1 MRVRMMT
8 TMAGPD
14 IDTHNAGAIVE
25 DFDDAK
31 ARELIDGGYAVEVD
45 ERGLPIKKVG
55 PTTQA
60 ETNELNARR
69 KAAEDALRDRK
80 AMQELN
86 PAPLPTPPVPPPPQG
101 AVQEHPSQVSA
112 KQSPPPQGAAKGK

>member
-14 IDTHNAGAIVE
+14 TDTHRAGDIVD

-31 ARELIDGGYAVEVD
+31 AMELIGGGYAVEVD
-45 ERGLPIKKVG
+45 ERGLPVKKVAV
-55 PTTQA
+55 TQA

-69 KAAEDALRDRK
+69 KAAEDALRDLK
-80 AMQELN
+80 AAQELN

-112 KQSPPPQGAAKGK
+112 KQSPPPQGAVKGK

>member
-14 IDTHNAGAIVE
+14 TDTHNAGAIVE
-25 DFDDAK
+25 DFDDTK
-31 ARELIDGGYAVEVD
+31 ARELIDGGYAIEVD
-45 ERGLPIKKVG
+45 ERGLPVKKVAV
-55 PTTQA
+55 TQA

-69 KAAEDALRDRK
+69 KAAEDALRDLK
-80 AMQELN
+80 AAQELN
-86 PAPLPTPPVPPPPQG
+86 RAPLPTPPVPPPPQG